1 MASLDVAVAIF
12 LMYQKKNQ
20 HMSHSSK
27 IALALHGGA
36 GARAGRDY
44 TKAEAHLLELAG
56 QGRDQLAA
64 GANAIDVVE
73 ALVVAMEESGLY
85 IAGKGAPPN
94 KAGYAE
100 LDASIMVGGNLEDAN
115 TGRSAGS
122 IAAVKNLKNPIR
134 AARKVMED
142 TPHVM
147 LAGRGAENFCAR
159 SSLDFVADPESYYV
173 LPVGISPE
181 DLTQEELGHGT
192 VGAVALD
199 ASGRLASATSTG
211 GVFGKLE
218 GRVGDTPLIGAGTWA
233 DEFVGASCTG
243 LGEYFILAGGAQD
256 VASRVR
262 YQGAPLNQATAG
274 LIRDVGRLGGDGGVI
289 AVSRD
294 GEVAFAWNSDG
305 MKRAGFG
312 PDQALFSATF

>member
-1 MASLDVAVAIF
+1 
-12 LMYQKKNQ
+12 
-20 HMSHSSK
+20 MSQSSP

-36 GARAGRDY
+36 GARKGRDY
-44 TKAEAHLLELAG
+44 SKAEDHL
-56 QGRDQLAA
+56 RQLAEQGQDMLVA
-64 GANAIDVVE
+64 GRSAVDVVE
-73 ALVVAMEESGLY
+73 ALVVEMESSGLY

-100 LDASIMVGGNLEDAN
+100 LDASIMASGSDDQTATAFVRN
-115 TGRSAGS
+115 AGS
-122 IAAVKNLKNPIR
+122 IAAVKHLKYPIR
-134 AARKVMED
+134 AARAVMDE

-147 LAGRGAENFCAR
+147 LVGRGAENFCIER
-159 SSLDFVADPESYYV
+159 DFEFVTDPAQYYV
-173 LPVGISPE
+173 VPVGVLPE
-181 DLTQEELGHGT
+181 EMTQAELGHGT

-199 ASGRLASATSTG
+199 QAGRIAAATSTG

-218 GRVGDTPLIGAGTWA
+218 GRVGDTPLVGSGTWA
-233 DEFVGASCTG
+233 DEQVGASCTG

-262 YQGAPLNQATAG
+262 YQGATLNSATAG
-274 LIRDVGRLGGDGGVI
+274 LIKDVARLGGDGGVI
-289 AVSRD
+289 AVSRE

-312 PDQALFSATF
+312 PDQELFAATF